1 MRAHHLLALCAVAAL
16 ACQRAPGSHEPPAP
30 PAAAAE
36 PRPPP
41 LVTLGPPA
49 SPNGGSCPPG
59 MRLLRLGD
67 TQNAFE
73 ACVDLIGQPH
83 AGRIVLRGRTAAE
96 EDADGERFYDAS
108 GQLELES
115 TKRDLVKTKRT
126 WSPAGR
132 LVREEHDE
140 VGGTNILLD
149 RKWDER
155 GNLIA
160 LVHASPQRHVWAA
173 DRDQREF
180 MARAAPGQ
188 RPAEKPAPDPRLE
201 CPGMEQLRQEI
212 GPDPYLLLWCVDDR
226 GRPSGPERAF
236 YAMGQLMLERAWRRG
251 RLVGVQRYWNER
263 GQLEY
268 ESSGEEGAGKAVLQ
282 RWHPNGALAARIPC
296 RGGKPIGVGERWDE
310 RGRRLAAKADPPASR

>member
-1 MRAHHLLALCAVAAL
+1 MRAPHLLALCAVAAL
-16 ACQRAPGSHEPPAP
+16 ACQRAPGSHEPPEP

-59 MRLLRLGD
+59 MRPLHMGD
-67 TQNAFE
+67 TQDAIE
-73 ACVDLIGQPH
+73 ACLDAFGQPH
-83 AGRIVLRGRTAAE
+83 TGRIVLRGKTASE
-96 EDADGERFYDAS
+96 EDAHGERFYDAS

-115 TKRDLVKTKRT
+115 TKRDGVETTRW

-132 LVREEHDE
+132 LVHERHDFLE
-140 VGGTNILLD
+140 

-160 LVHASPQRHVWAA
+160 LVHGWPPFKDWEFAQRSLVPK
-173 DRDQREF
+173 EF
-180 MARAAPGQ
+180 G

-201 CPGMEQLRQEI
+201 CPGAEQLRQEV
-212 GPDPYLLLWCVDDR
+212 GPDPYLFLWCIDDR
-226 GRPSGPERAF
+226 GRPNGPERAF

-296 RGGKPIGVGERWDE
+296 RGGKPIAVGERWDE